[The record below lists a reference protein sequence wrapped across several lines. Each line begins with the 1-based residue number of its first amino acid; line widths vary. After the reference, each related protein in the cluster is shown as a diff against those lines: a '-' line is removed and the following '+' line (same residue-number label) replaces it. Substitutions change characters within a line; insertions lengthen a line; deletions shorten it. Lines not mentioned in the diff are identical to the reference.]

1 MTSASKTSAKNLFS
15 DSKRKLCDR
24 VQGNLIALQMT
35 IRQISRGSRTSE
47 VINSSSKMFSQ
58 LEMTMETSEL
68 NLQKMQL
75 LSAQFGYQYES
86 ISQHVENLTELKEHA
101 EHIGSQ
107 I

>member
-1 MTSASKTSAKNLFS
+1 MSKNNMRMTSASKTSAKNLFS

-47 VINSSSKMFSQ
+47 
-58 LEMTMETSEL
+58 